1 MALQQ
6 LRSKI
11 DALDA
16 KIVALINERAKISL
30 SIGHEKIKSGQP
42 IYAPARELEVLSR
55 IKALNKGPMQ
65 PKSFEAIYREVMSAS
80 LALEKPLNIAYMGP
94 EATFSH
100 LAALKRFGSSVNY
113 VACDNFSDVFARV
126 TNGGADYGVVPIENS
141 IEGVVTHTM
150 DILVETDLKICAQ
163 ILLDVSHNLMAQC
176 PLNKIKIIYSHPQ
189 VFGQCRHW
197 LLSNLPKA
205 ELVSVVSTTKAAQ
218 LASTRKNAA
227 CICASIAAQLY
238 GLDVLKEDIQDSAHN
253 ITRFLV
259 ISNNDVPRT
268 GHDRTSMV
276 FAVKDKSGA
285 LHDMLAPFKR
295 YKINLTKIESRPSKK
310 KAWEYYFFVDCQGHA
325 LDPHVAKAIS
335 QLEGKS
341 KFFKILGSYPVAE

>member
-11 DALDA
+11 DALDN
-16 KIVALINERAKISL
+16 KIVGLINERAKISL
-30 SIGHEKIKSGQP
+30 SIGHEKIKNKQP
-42 IYAPARELEVLSR
+42 IYAPARELEVLKR
-55 IKALNKGPMQ
+55 IKALNKGPMK
-65 PKSFEAIYREVMSAS
+65 PEAFEAIYREVMSAS

-100 LAALKRFGSSVNY
+100 LAALKRFGSSVTH
-113 VACDNFSDVFARV
+113 VACDSISDVFNSVA
-126 TNGGADYGVVPIENS
+126 NGGADYGVVPIENS

-150 DILVETDLKICAQ
+150 DILVETDLKICSQ
-163 ILLDVSHNLMAQC
+163 VLLDVSHNLMAKC
-176 PLNKIKIIYSHPQ
+176 TLNKINVIYSHPQ
-189 VFGQCRHW
+189 VLGQCRHW
-197 LLSNLPKA
+197 LLSNLPKV
-205 ELVSVVSTTKAAQ
+205 ELVSTVSTTKAAQ
-218 LASTRKNAA
+218 LAAAKKNAA
-227 CICASIAAQLY
+227 CICSAIAAQLY
-238 GLDVLKEDIQDSAHN
+238 GLDILKTDIQDSPHN

-259 ISNNDVPRT
+259 ISNNNVPRT

-295 YKINLTKIESRPSKK
+295 NKINLTKIESRPSKK
-310 KAWEYYFFVDCQGHA
+310 KAWEYIFFVDCQGHA
-325 LDPHVAKAIS
+325 ADPHVARAIA

-341 KFFKILGSYPVAE
+341 KFFKILGSYPVSE

>member
-16 KIVALINERAKISL
+16 KIVDLINERAKISL
-30 SIGHEKIKSGQP
+30 SIGKEKIKNGQP
-42 IYAPARELEVLSR
+42 IYAPARELQVLKR
-55 IKALNKGPMQ
+55 IKDLNKGPMT
-65 PKSFEAIYREVMSAS
+65 PKAFEAIYREVMSAS

-113 VACDNFSDVFARV
+113 VSCGNVGEVFEQVAK
-126 TNGGADYGVVPIENS
+126 GEADYGVVPIENS

-150 DILVETDLKICAQ
+150 DILVETDLRICAQ
-163 ILLDVSHNLMAQC
+163 VMLDVSHNLMAKC
-176 PLNKIKIIYSHPQ
+176 PLNQVKIIYSHSQ
-189 VFGQCRHW
+189 ILGQCRQW
-197 LLSNLPKA
+197 LLKNMPKA
-205 ELVSVVSTTKAAQ
+205 ELIATVSSTHAAQ
-218 LASTRKNAA
+218 IAGKNKHAA
-227 CICASIAAQLY
+227 CIASEIAASLY
-238 GLDVLKEDIQDSAHN
+238 GLSILKRNIQDSAHN

-276 FAVKDKSGA
+276 FAVNDKAGA

-325 LDPHVAKAIS
+325 HDPHVARAIS
-335 QLEGKS
+335 QLEEKS

>member
-11 DALDA
+11 DALDK
-16 KIVALINERAKISL
+16 KIVTLINDRAQISL

-42 IYAPARELEVLSR
+42 IYAPARELDVLNR
-55 IKALNKGPMQ
+55 IKALNKGPMTA
-65 PKSFEAIYREVMSAS
+65 KAFEAIYREVMSAS

-113 VACDNFSDVFARV
+113 VACDNFGDVFQRV

-141 IEGVVTHTM
+141 IEGVVSHTM
-150 DILVETDLKICAQ
+150 DILVETDLKICSQ
-163 ILLDVSHNLMAQC
+163 ILLDVSHHLMAKC
-176 PLNKIKIIYSHPQ
+176 TFNKIKVIYSHPQ

-197 LLSNLPKA
+197 LLSNFPKT

-218 LASTRKNAA
+218 LAAAKKDAA
-227 CICASIAAQLY
+227 CICSAIAAQLY

-259 ISNNDVPRT
+259 IANNDVPRT

-295 YKINLTKIESRPSKK
+295 YNINLTKIESRPSKK

-325 LDPHVAKAIS
+325 KDPHVAKAIS
-335 QLEGKS
+335 LLEGKS
-341 KFFKILGSYPVAE
+341 KFFKILGSYPVAD